1 MERKFSINKASSMTL
16 KLILKKFV
24 QEKKYA
30 LKKNILF
37 FNVNEIT
44 LM

>member
-16 KLILKKFV
+16 KLILKKFL

-30 LKKNILF
+30 LKKNI

-44 LM
+44 LI